1 MMRFVLAAVAL
12 MLMLEGLLPLIAPD
26 VWRQTF
32 LRITKWAD
40 GQIRFV
46 GLVSLLAGIILFIL
60 IK

>member
-1 MMRFVLAAVAL
+1 MVRFVLAAVAL
-12 MLMLEGLLPLIAPD
+12 MLMLEGLLPLIAPA